1 VSSSFS
7 FIVLVIVF
15 GTGAV
20 WLSSQWLPPSL
31 ERATNPTQ
39 NRRVTSQRAGR
50 SLVVYQHRLRD
61 NAWAITLDSLRV
73 LGIVR
78 RQVDRPIVGRRA
90 YVRWWERL
98 RALIVLAAIVVG
110 LGIALAVII
119 GVTVLSAGFL
129 LERAIS

>member
-1 VSSSFS
+1 M
-7 FIVLVIVF
+7 
-15 GTGAV
+15 
-20 WLSSQWLPPSL
+20 
-31 ERATNPTQ
+31 
-39 NRRVTSQRAGR
+39 
-50 SLVVYQHRLRD
+50 VYQHRLRD
-61 NAWAITLDSLRV
+61 NVWAITLDSLRV

>member
-1 VSSSFS
+1 M
-7 FIVLVIVF
+7 
-15 GTGAV
+15 
-20 WLSSQWLPPSL
+20 
-31 ERATNPTQ
+31 
-39 NRRVTSQRAGR
+39 
-50 SLVVYQHRLRD
+50 VYQHRLRD